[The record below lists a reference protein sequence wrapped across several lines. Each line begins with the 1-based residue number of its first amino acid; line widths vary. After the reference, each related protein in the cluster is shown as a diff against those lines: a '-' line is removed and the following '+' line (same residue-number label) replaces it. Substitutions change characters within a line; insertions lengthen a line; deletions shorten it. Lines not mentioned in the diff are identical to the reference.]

1 MVRNAAITRKETTM
15 NTRSFNFRAVA
26 SAIGALAVTL
36 FLSWTFVDATRV
48 AHVSRDVGHG
58 FALASW
64 PL

>member
-1 MVRNAAITRKETTM
+1 MT
-15 NTRSFNFRAVA
+15 TRSFNFRAVA

-36 FLSWTFVDATRV
+36 VLSWTFVDATKV
-48 AHVSRDVGHG
+48 AHVTRDVGHG